1 MQKSL
6 SRGKKVYL
14 VTGPFGVFFVF
25 FVIADPHT
33 RSSRVVT
40 WRCAVHFSFYKVLPV
55 KVGVIRSFYKVLPVI
70 KVAVIRI
77 VNSFYKGLPVKV
89 AVIRIVN
96 SFYKMLL
103 VKVAVISR

>member
-1 MQKSL
+1 M
-6 SRGKKVYL
+6 YL

-55 KVGVIRSFYKVLPVI
+55 KV
-70 KVAVIRI
+70 AVIRI
-77 VNSFYKGLPVKV
+77 VN
-89 AVIRIVN
+89 R
-96 SFYKMLL
+96 FYKMLL

>member
-1 MQKSL
+1 M
-6 SRGKKVYL
+6 YL

-55 KVGVIRSFYKVLPVI
+55 KVGVIRSFYKVLPV
-70 KVAVIRI
+70 
-77 VNSFYKGLPVKV
+77 KV